1 MSRVY
6 YRKDQR
12 GRKVFYIDY
21 FAKGKRKRERVGYHK
36 RQAEQALRSRET
48 DVLRGKF
55 DGIFPESEYTLE
67 AIRNQYM
74 KYSRTAKTEDTSN
87 RDEGILDKHLIPNFG
102 EISLNQI
109 TPEQVEDYRAER
121 KGKNIAP
128 ATINKEIQLL
138 KHIVKKAVEW
148 GKIRTNLISDF
159 KPLKTPPGRVRYLEL
174 EQIPKL
180 MKACPPWLRP
190 IVLIAMH
197 TGMRR
202 GEFVHLQRSNIDKQ
216 NRLII
221 LNNTK
226 NNERKSI
233 PMNDTVWE
241 IVQSLPTRLD
251 TSYLF
256 AEKNGQPLSANKV
269 SMAFRKACKKS
280 GITNFRLHD
289 LRHHFASYLT
299 MAGQNQRTVQELL
312 GHKTPAMTARYSHL
326 SPEHLRKAVE
336 QLDRSFG

>member
-21 FAKGKRKRERVGYHK
+21 FAKGKRKRERVGYDK

-48 DVLRGKF
+48 DVIRGKF
-55 DGIFPESEYTLE
+55 DGIFPEPEYPLE
-67 AIRNQYM
+67 NIRDQYM
-74 KYSRTAKTEDTSN
+74 KYSRTAKSEDTAN

-102 EISLNQI
+102 EVSLNQI

-148 GKIRTNLISDF
+148 GKIRTNLIANF
-159 KPLKTPPGRVRYLEL
+159 KPLKTPPGRVRYMEL
-174 EQIPKL
+174 EEVPKL
-180 MKACPPWLRP
+180 MKACPDWLKP
-190 IVLIAMH
+190 IVLINMN
-197 TGMRR
+197 TGLRR
-202 GEFVHLQRSNIDKQ
+202 GEVVSLQRKNIDKR
-216 NRLII
+216 NRLIA
-221 LNNTK
+221 LANTK
-226 NNERKSI
+226 NNERKTI
-233 PMNDTVWE
+233 PMNDTVFQV
-241 IVQSLPTRLD
+241 IQNLPTRLD
-251 TSYLF
+251 TPYLCT
-256 AEKNGQPLSANKV
+256 EKNGKPISRNKV
-269 SMAFRKACKKS
+269 SMAFRRARTKA
-280 GITNFRLHD
+280 GIEDFTLHD

-326 SPEHLRKAVE
+326 SPEHLRNAVE
-336 QLDRSFG
+336 LLDGSLG